1 MVRGHP
7 APPEQTEQRDAQART
22 GTDLVEFAL
31 SLIVL
36 PVISMGIFDLDRA
49 FTTYIIITNAARESA
64 YYGGLHPT
72 DTAGIVSHVSQETQ
86 GSAITLTAENVAVS
100 SSGVKGTPLRVTER
114 YDFSPSVSSY
124 PAYKQSGCSIPP
136 RW

>member
-1 MVRGHP
+1 MVRNYP

-31 SLIVL
+31 SLVVL
-36 PVISMGIFDLDRA
+36 PVIFLGILDLGRA
-49 FTTYIIITNAARESA
+49 LTTYIITHAARESA
-64 YYGGLHPT
+64 SYARMHPT
-72 DTAGIVSHVSQETQ
+72 DAAGIVSHVSQEVQ
-86 GSAITLTAENVAVS
+86 GSGITLTAANVAVS
-100 SSGVKGTPLRVTER
+100 SSGAKGTPLRVTEH

>member
-1 MVRGHP
+1 
-7 APPEQTEQRDAQART
+7 
-22 GTDLVEFAL
+22 L
-31 SLIVL
+31 SLVVL
-36 PVISMGIFDLDRA
+36 PVIFPGILDLGRA
-49 FTTYIIITNAARESA
+49 FTTYIIITKAARESA
-64 YYGGLHPT
+64 YYGGMHPT
-72 DTAGIVSHVSQETQ
+72 DTAGIVAHVSQEAQ
-86 GSAITLTAENVAVS
+86 GSGITLTAANVAVS